1 MSKTS
6 IRSLLALSVL
16 AVLSGCGK
24 EGGGTPVPGAAPP
37 PAPSAST
44 PAAMPEGH
52 PTAKPGAD
60 VDLSGIA
67 KAESGLTVAEL
78 FARKEQFAGKTVT
91 VRGKVV
97 KVAAAIMDK
106 DWVHVRDGSG
116 AEGANDLTVT
126 TTSTPRAKVGD
137 LVLVTGAVSVN
148 KDLGMG
154 YKYEVIIEN
163 GAVKIESS
171 GT

>member
-1 MSKTS
+1 
-6 IRSLLALSVL
+6 
-16 AVLSGCGK
+16 
-24 EGGGTPVPGAAPP
+24 
-37 PAPSAST
+37 
-44 PAAMPEGH
+44 MPEGH
-52 PTAKPGAD
+52 PTAKPSAE

-67 KAESGLTVAEL
+67 KAASGLTVAEL
-78 FARKEQFAGKTVT
+78 FAQKDQLAGKTVV

-137 LVLVTGAVSVN
+137 LVLVTGTVGVN

-154 YKYEVIIEN
+154 YKYVVIIEN
-163 GAVKIESS
+163 GEVKIESP